1 MKESIKNIKS
11 WIIFWI
17 TVFLTIFFAN
27 MIYASWLNVDRAST
41 WSQLESESWNNLI
54 DNVDF
59 LREEIA
65 WLNEAPKNAVMAFA
79 DSSCPLGWIPAD
91 WTSWTPD
98 LRWVFIRWAN
108 SFDNWLTTNT
118 RDEDRSEVW
127 QDKVIPWNYNLQ
139 EDAIRNIE
147 WTITKET
154 WGYSVMNSTN
164 WVFKSTSQRS
174 DRAWA
179 VKYTI
184 GNVIKDIIF
193 NASDVVPTWK
203 DNRPKNIALI
213 YCVKK

>member
-11 WIIFWI
+11 WMLIWVWI
-17 TVFLTIFFAN
+17 LFMLFLWWIAYTA
-27 MIYASWLNVDRAST
+27 WLNVENATT
-41 WSQLESESWNNLI
+41 WSQLKSESWNNLLT
-54 DNVDF
+54 NVES
-59 LREEIA
+59 LKSWTQIPT
-65 WLNEAPKNAVMAFA
+65 WLISAFA
-79 DSSCPLGWIPAD
+79 DSNCPSGWIPAD